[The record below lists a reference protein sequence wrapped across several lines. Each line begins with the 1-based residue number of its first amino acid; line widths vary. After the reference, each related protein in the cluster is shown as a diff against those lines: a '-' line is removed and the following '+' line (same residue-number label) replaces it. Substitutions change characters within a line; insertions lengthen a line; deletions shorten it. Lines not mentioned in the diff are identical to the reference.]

1 MKPSGRA
8 RSAPT
13 IQPKSACGPPKAAT
27 MRGMVM
33 NGPMPHIWVM
43 LMAIAVGNLTLR
55 TKPIFVCSVAPGPV
69 EPPFVPLFT
78 LEELTRHLLVLYLFE
93 EARRMT
99 IVTCEQHA
107 LELV

>member
-1 MKPSGRA
+1 
-8 RSAPT
+8 
-13 IQPKSACGPPKAAT
+13 
-27 MRGMVM
+27 M

-78 LEELTRHLLVLYLFE
+78 LEELTGHLLVLYLFE
-93 EARRMT
+93 EARRMNM
-99 IVTCEQHA
+99 VACEQHA